1 MMSHRFQINNNG
13 DTAETLSDEFKA
25 VMLAAEALSSALKN
39 CTLNGRNYQTLSW
52 PDGMLSLD
60 REDKEEMLRRTLSV
74 KDWAMDGAMRAM
86 KQGEK

>member
-13 DTAETLSDEFKA
+13 DTAETLRDEFKA
-25 VMLAAEALSSALKN
+25 VMVAAEALSSALKN

-52 PDGMLSLD
+52 PDGALSLD
-60 REDKEEMLRRTLSV
+60 REDKEEMMRRTLSV
-74 KDWAMDGAMRAM
+74 KDWAFEGALRAM